1 MVLLLN
7 KNAVITESSLEL
19 DLKDSAD
26 LMTGFSIKETK
37 NSSFDEIWEPVW
49 GETKKR
55 NHYDETEVHLAHVN
69 STLAQ

>member
-37 NSSFDEIWEPVW
+37 NSSFDEI
-49 GETKKR
+49 
-55 NHYDETEVHLAHVN
+55 
-69 STLAQ
+69 